1 MITDEG
7 QWEASFRICW
17 SSYNNVVSWQPAE
30 RISGVLNGDPVMGKQ
45 CDNDATN
52 AESHV
57 EMRCFAK
64 RVPPWF
70 LVWVVQHQCL
80 ADSEMLG
87 RPCWNLQSRVPL
99 VAACIARDVWRAH

>member
-1 MITDEG
+1 MITDQG

-30 RISGVLNGDPVMGKQ
+30 RISGVPNGDPVMGKQ

-70 LVWVVQHQCL
+70 PVWVVQHQHLRNAWQTPKCL
-80 ADSEMLG
+80 ADPVGTYSHEFL
-87 RPCWNLQSRVPL
+87 WWQL
-99 VAACIARDVWRAH
+99 V